1 MCLHLH
7 NYFWQELE
15 LRLGVS
21 SNKQPN
27 DGKPARRSCKAS
39 WSAVWIS
46 LHGCMIVWKLI
57 RTWLCTVVSTNI
69 KQAATISKPS
79 SKPSLSKSLHQR
91 TSRPCASPQEHSSTS
106 TLFDFDTNGIDAD
119 NFNPCS
125 GLRQATPRLRT
136 LLSSNH
142 IDHVPSGSAE
152 L

>member
-39 WSAVWIS
+39 CSAVRIS

-69 KQAATISKPS
+69 KQAATRSKPS
-79 SKPSLSKSLHQR
+79 SKPADL
-91 TSRPCASPQEHSSTS
+91 TSEPCQAIKRAASSHTS
-106 TLFDFDTNGIDAD
+106 
-119 NFNPCS
+119 
-125 GLRQATPRLRT
+125 
-136 LLSSNH
+136 
-142 IDHVPSGSAE
+142 
-152 L
+152 

>member
-39 WSAVWIS
+39 WSAVRIS

-69 KQAATISKPS
+69 KQATTRSKPS
-79 SKPSLSKSLHQR
+79 SKPTDL
-91 TSRPCASPQEHSSTS
+91 TSEP
-106 TLFDFDTNGIDAD
+106 
-119 NFNPCS
+119 
-125 GLRQATPRLRT
+125 RQAIKQAA
-136 LLSSNH
+136 SSH
-142 IDHVPSGSAE
+142 TS
-152 L
+152 